1 MLKRISLVYILLA
14 LAGCTS
20 NNNNLNPEAGFLLKL
35 TIGVSILVAVFAA
48 FAAILIRDSSERR
61 FTAGIVAMVAV
72 IVGVLFMLVL
82 VA

>member
-1 MLKRISLVYILLA
+1 MLKRISLTFILLA

-20 NNNNLNPEAGFLLKL
+20 NNNNLNPEAGIILKL

-48 FAAILIRDSSERR
+48 FSAILIRDSSERR
-61 FTAGIVAMVAV
+61 FTAGIVALVAV
-72 IVGVLFMLVL
+72 VVGVLFMLVL